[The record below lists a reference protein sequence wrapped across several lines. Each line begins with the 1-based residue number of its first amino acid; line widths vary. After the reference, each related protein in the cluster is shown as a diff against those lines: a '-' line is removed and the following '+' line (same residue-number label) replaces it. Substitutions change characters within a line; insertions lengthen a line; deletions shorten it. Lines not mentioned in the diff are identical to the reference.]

1 LGRALPVSG
10 TGFFVDIY
18 YNCRFNTY
26 ISHSYYDNASE
37 PNVPSKPNPRLTKFE
52 LEIMDA
58 LWRLGGSAA
67 IREIQES
74 LPEEKRPAYTTVQTI
89 IARLEEKGAVERT
102 KKIGNAFIF
111 KALVSRQSA
120 HRRLIDELLDLFG
133 GSAQPLM
140 SHLVDT
146 GKLTLSDIRDME
158 KRMAALPAEP
168 ETDEKTESEG

>member
-1 LGRALPVSG
+1 MA
-10 TGFFVDIY
+10 
-18 YNCRFNTY
+18 
-26 ISHSYYDNASE
+26 
-37 PNVPSKPNPRLTKFE
+37 SKPNPRLTKFE

-58 LWRLGGSAA
+58 LWKLGGTAA

-140 SHLVDT
+140 SHLVET
-146 GKLTLSDIRDME
+146 GKLTLSDIREME
-158 KRMAALPAEP
+158 KKVAELAP
-168 ETDEKTESEG
+168 ESVTEEKTDSEG